1 MLNPF
6 NLPLQHALKA
16 ITMAVKQTHDGPQP
30 PDVLSICRLTMLA
43 IEHGAPIYNRGG
55 GGHRDCACIYHHL
68 AQGLLGLLPPHQD
81 AECGD
86 FDAPLRQFVDDRLR
100 PLLRDYPTV
109 PTSEP
114 AADELAWKL
123 RRAFD
128 KIAVVAEGLLA
139 MFMVVDMTLASLRAT
154 DSELSGDIIGDLL
167 ELAIYYGAPL
177 FDMKSRKG
185 CAAIY
190 LYTATKIHEMLLKA
204 RKSDLQQCA
213 YAQLHPIVVDNLCV
227 AATEVAASELAW
239 KLRHAFNAILK
250 QIKQSKE
257 QEQEQE
263 VALPL
268 ETQKVE
274 GLQRW
279 ARGAKVATL
288 AIVFTDVLGST
299 ALNRKHGNVKWNGIL
314 STHVDYGKK
323 LIARE
328 YGYLMQT
335 NGDSLRGGLPQHQ
348 LRSQFC
354 NGPGM
359 QHRP

>member
-1 MLNPF
+1 
-6 NLPLQHALKA
+6 
-16 ITMAVKQTHDGPQP
+16 
-30 PDVLSICRLTMLA
+30 
-43 IEHGAPIYNRGG
+43 
-55 GGHRDCACIYHHL
+55 
-68 AQGLLGLLPPHQD
+68 
-81 AECGD
+81 
-86 FDAPLRQFVDDRLR
+86 
-100 PLLRDYPTV
+100 
-109 PTSEP
+109 
-114 AADELAWKL
+114 
-123 RRAFD
+123 
-128 KIAVVAEGLLA
+128 
-139 MFMVVDMTLASLRAT
+139 
-154 DSELSGDIIGDLL
+154 
-167 ELAIYYGAPL
+167 
-177 FDMKSRKG
+177 MKSRKG

-335 NGDSLRGGLPQHQ
+335 NGDSLLAVFPSTSYALNFAMALECNTGHKEVIIRAGIHVGPVMVAPGATGGQAVCMAKRVMDYIEGGGICLSNPAIEEI
-348 LRSQFC
+348 
-354 NGPGM
+354 NEM
-359 QHRP
+359 QANEYAHLQWEKHPAADLKGFEGKFTLWTVPPTRPAATRNDSPS